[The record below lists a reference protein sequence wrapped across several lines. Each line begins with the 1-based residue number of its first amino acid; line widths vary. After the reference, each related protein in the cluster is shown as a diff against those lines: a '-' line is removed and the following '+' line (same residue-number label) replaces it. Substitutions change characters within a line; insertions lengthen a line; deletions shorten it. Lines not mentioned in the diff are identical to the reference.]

1 MSWEATSWALNHAE
15 VEDAL
20 EHVILI
26 AMADH
31 ADPSGNHVRPFQST
45 LAKMARCSVRTV
57 ARKLA
62 AMEARGVIVR
72 GDQREVEHLER
83 GHRPVVWRL
92 PLERRRPPDNLSPH
106 DTGDMPPMTQPS
118 LDPHDTAV
126 SDRTTQERPVKGGA
140 RALRSQLASVPS
152 PDDPPPTSPRCKKH
166 AALPADADVPPC
178 RACKVARE
186 RFEAAASSQPS
197 EGQRLAA
204 IRRACTECDESGWV
218 HGTDPVVR
226 CEHPNVRSSPSSE
239 RGTA

>member
-31 ADPSGNHVRPFQST
+31 ADPYGNHVRPFQAT

-62 AMEARGVIVR
+62 AMEERGVIVR
-72 GDQREVEHLER
+72 GDQREVEHLPK

-92 PLERRRPPDNLSPH
+92 PIERRREPDNRPHDTVSPH
-106 DTGDMPPMTQPS
+106 DTGDIPPMTQPS
-118 LDPHDTAV
+118 HTPHDTAV
-126 SDRTTQERPVKGGA
+126 SDRTSLELPRRGGGND
-140 RALRSQLASVPS
+140 RVSRRSVPS
-152 PDDPPPTSPRCKKH
+152 PAPPPLPSSSPRCEAH
-166 AALPADADVPPC
+166 RHLPDDAYIPPC
-178 RACKVARE
+178 RPCKLIRE
-186 RFEAAASSQPS
+186 RYEAEKPPELT

-204 IRRACTECDESGWV
+204 IRRACNDCDEFGWPESGE
-218 HGTDPVVR
+218 DVR
-226 CEHPNVRSSPSSE
+226 CTHPNVSSI
-239 RGTA
+239 